1 MGETLAREYFEQIYL
16 EHEDPWNF
24 ETSPYERMKYRET
37 LATLDRPRYSRGL
50 ELGCSIGVQ
59 TRMLAERCDELV
71 AVDASQ
77 LALDRAKDRCRDLM
91 NVEFARM
98 TIPAEYPVGC
108 FDLTVLSEVGYY
120 FSAPDLSTLAN
131 AIREHSH
138 AGSQLLMVHW
148 LLEVHDYPLTGDSVH
163 ELFLARPEWSMI
175 QNVTREKYRIDLLE
189 LRLPSQEP

>member
-1 MGETLAREYFEQIYL
+1 MLDTLPRGYFENIYR

-24 ETSPYERMKYRET
+24 ETSSYERTKYGD
-37 LATLDRPRYSRGL
+37 TLDTLNRPRYSRGL

-59 TRMLAERCDELV
+59 TRMLAERCNELV

-120 FSAPDLSTLAN
+120 FSAPDLSALAN
-131 AIREHSH
+131 TILEHSN

-148 LLEVHDYPLTGDSVH
+148 LLEVHDYPITGDNVH
-163 ELFLARPEWSMI
+163 ELFLARPEWSLA
-175 QNVTREKYRIDLLE
+175 QSVRREKYRIDLLE
-189 LRLPSQEP
+189 FRLPSQEP